1 MIVTYF
7 SLVKKYFLSTYH
19 FPDIILGTEDTAEY
33 KTDKCPPLEEFNF
46 QMQKGMIKGKNGGN
60 YIR

>member
-1 MIVTYF
+1 MIVIYF
-7 SLVKKYFLSTYH
+7 LLVKKYFLSIYY
-19 FPDIILGTEDTAEY
+19 FLDIIFGIEDIVEY
-33 KTDKCPPLEEFNF
+33 KIDKCFFFEEFNF